1 MKSPRSACPGCGG
14 LSLFTL
20 KQRVIGEQ
28 LEQFIK
34 CSSCPY
40 EKVVR
45 SGPRKEIELEID
57 IEGLE
62 AKLAK
67 GVPVQEVLAARRR
80 RLEQLRE
87 ANASSG

>member
-1 MKSPRSACPGCGG
+1 MKASQAPCPSCGG
-14 LSLFTL
+14 LNPFTL
-20 KQRVIGEQ
+20 RQRVIGEQ

-62 AKLAK
+62 AKIAK